1 MLVIRLILNYQIR
14 LVVGFAL
21 FSFVATCSYKSY
33 YLLSRNQ
40 LKAAIASAYDNGEKV
55 KSLADQA
62 LIGEVKTAE
71 DWISEIDAVTTAD
84 VTNVRLL
91 KMVSYFDLLDFSL
104 LSSVVIVNLHE
115 IFWTCF

>member
-1 MLVIRLILNYQIR
+1 MTLNLLVCCKVQQHENQIKLQISQGVGH
-14 LVVGFAL
+14 LVNPVLADLGGSQICL
-21 FSFVATCSYKSY
+21 STFVATCSYRSY

-91 KMVSYFDLLDFSL
+91 
-104 LSSVVIVNLHE
+104 
-115 IFWTCF
+115 